1 MTTYPNKPDVFVLS
15 GANILAVLY
24 DGTGV
29 RKWEHDPSIT
39 EKDYSFELPGEQKR
53 SFRAIYT

>member
-1 MTTYPNKPDVFVLS
+1 VLKRQHIFEKNPDVFVLS

-39 EKDYSFELPGEQKR
+39 EKDYSFELPGE
-53 SFRAIYT
+53 